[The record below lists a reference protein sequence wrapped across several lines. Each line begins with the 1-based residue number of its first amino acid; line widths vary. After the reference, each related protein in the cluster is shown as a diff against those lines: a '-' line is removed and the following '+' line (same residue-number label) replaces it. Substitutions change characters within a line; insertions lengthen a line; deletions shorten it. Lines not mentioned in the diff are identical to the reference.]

1 MSKLLSIAIVAGT
14 IGMGAAQAAQAGC
27 QPSCCSCAAPAP
39 CVAAPATPGAPAA
52 PAAPADNHAQMKM
65 GQVPAPAGQ
74 TAQAGP
80 QTYRSFSDESSA
92 QAQRYAAPSRVTRR
106 TPQYLL
112 PKSDPRKYS
121 AY

>member
-1 MSKLLSIAIVAGT
+1 MSKLLAIAIVAGVM
-14 IGMGAAQAAQAGC
+14 GMASAQAAEAGC
-27 QPSCCSCAAPAP
+27 QQASCACPAP
-39 CVAAPATPGAPAA
+39 CVAAPATPSAPVSPA
-52 PAAPADNHAQMKM
+52 PPADNHAQMKM
-65 GQVPAPAGQ
+65 GQVPAPPAGQ
-74 TAQAGP
+74 TAQAAP

-92 QAQRYAAPSRVTRR
+92 QPQRFAAPSRVTRR